1 MCKLLVE
8 KGADVTVVNNQGKNV
23 VEIAKK
29 NKQQELID
37 LFSSETKRIK

>member
-29 NKQQELID
+29 NKHQELID
-37 LFSSETKRIK
+37 FLSSETKRIK